1 MPRVLSLSLRPRT
14 LSGLFGQEALVKSI
28 RHHQATRPPQAWLF
42 TGATGTGKTTVARIM
57 SVAYQC
63 PHQKLWGDPCESCW
77 AEREGFSIHEINAS
91 DVSGVD
97 ELGQVAKLSRTRP
110 VGSAKRVII
119 LDEAQKISNAAQNLL
134 LKSFEEPPATTVWI
148 VCTTDPVKI
157 LATLRRR
164 LTTYQIKGFTF
175 SQREAFLTRVAAT
188 IKLARPLAP
197 LFEQVHL
204 ADVSGPALLL
214 QALEKYAAGSSPEES
229 VAGTDAVSTDSL
241 RICKAMTSGD
251 WPSLC
256 KLLQNVSADEVRWVR
271 SSTAG
276 WLRGIMRNGRS
287 EKDTATAALSLS
299 ELMGPA
305 PLEDSNLIYW
315 IWPILWKICGRYKQ
329 Q

>member
-14 LSGLFGQEALVKSI
+14 LSGLFGMEPLVKSI
-28 RHHQATRPPQAWLF
+28 RQHQAARPPQAWLL
-42 TGATGTGKTTVARIM
+42 TGPPGTGKTTISRIM
-57 SVAYQC
+57 ATAYQC
-63 PHQKLWGDPCESCW
+63 EHQKLWGDPCDACW
-77 AEREGFSIHEINAS
+77 QARDSFCIHEIDAAS
-91 DVSGVD
+91 ESGVVD
-97 ELGQVAKLSRTRP
+97 VAQLVKLSRCRP
-110 VGSAKRVII
+110 MNCAKRVII
-119 LDEAQKISNAAQNLL
+119 LDEWRVSPEGQKLL
-134 LKSFEEPPATTVWI
+134 LKPIEEPPATTIWI
-148 VCTTDPVKI
+148 ICTTDPQK
-157 LATLRRR
+157 LSAALRRR
-164 LTTYQIKGFTF
+164 PTTYQLKGFTF

-256 KLLQNVSADEVRWVR
+256 KLLQNVSADEARWVR
-271 SSTAG
+271 ASAAG

-305 PLEDSNLIYW
+305 PMEDGSLIYW
-315 IWPILWKICGRYKQ
+315 IWPILWRICGRYKQ

>member
-1 MPRVLSLSLRPRT
+1 VDSVT
-14 LSGLFGQEALVKSI
+14 LLE
-28 RHHQATRPPQAWLF
+28 P
-42 TGATGTGKTTVARIM
+42 
-57 SVAYQC
+57 
-63 PHQKLWGDPCESCW
+63 GDPEL
-77 AEREGFSIHEINAS
+77 ERYREADGFLYFYDLEATQHPSFSVNGVLVHNCQR
-91 DVSGVD
+91 VS
-97 ELGQVAKLSRTRP
+97 T
-110 VGSAKRVII
+110 
-119 LDEAQKISNAAQNLL
+119 AAQNLL
-134 LKSFEEPPATTVWI
+134 LKPFEEPPATTVWI
-148 VCTTDPVKI
+148 VCTTDPAKI

-256 KLLQNVSADEVRWVR
+256 KLLQNVSADEARWVR
-271 SSTAG
+271 SSCAG
-276 WLRGIMRNGRS
+276 WLRGCMRNGRS

-305 PLEDSNLIYW
+305 PLEDGSLIYW